1 MKQGKVIKLKN
12 NEEKKS
18 ILTKFKNMI
27 MRKKLPQ
34 CEKIIN
40 QVYDL
45 IYETRVRNMQS
56 LIAHSERCNEQQRK
70 EMLELLEKKAEARV
84 NEIKRLKR
92 EVNDIVKLTQ
102 KLENK
107 S

>member
-1 MKQGKVIKLKN
+1 MKN
-12 NEEKKS
+12 NEEKES

-70 EMLELLEKKAEARV
+70 EMLELLEKKVEARV

>member
-1 MKQGKVIKLKN
+1 MKN
-12 NEEKKS
+12 NEEKES
-18 ILTKFKNMI
+18 ILKKFKDMI

-56 LIAHSERCNEQQRK
+56 LIAHSEHCNEQQKK

-92 EVNDIVKLTQ
+92 EVNDIVKLAQ

>member
-12 NEEKKS
+12 NEEKES

-45 IYETRVRNMQS
+45 IYEHV
-56 LIAHSERCNEQQRK
+56 LEICNH
-70 EMLELLEKKAEARV
+70 
-84 NEIKRLKR
+84 
-92 EVNDIVKLTQ
+92 
-102 KLENK
+102 
-107 S
+107 

>member
-1 MKQGKVIKLKN
+1 MRQGKVIKLKN
-12 NEEKKS
+12 NEEKES
-18 ILTKFKNMI
+18 ILKKFKDMI

-70 EMLELLEKKAEARV
+70 EMLQLLEKKAEARV

-92 EVNDIVKLTQ
+92 EVNDIVKLAQ
-102 KLENK
+102 KLENM

>member
-1 MKQGKVIKLKN
+1 MSKLKN
-12 NEEKKS
+12 NEEKES

-56 LIAHSERCNEQQRK
+56 LIAHSERCNEQQKK
-70 EMLELLEKKAEARV
+70 EMLELLEKKVEARV